1 MGLFL
6 WNHGNAREENIFE
19 EEGILLTTTKSNNTM
34 SAARKITVTAIMTAI
49 AVVLQYI
56 EFSVPFVPAFLKLD
70 FSDLPALLTS
80 FALGPVYGVLVELL
94 KNLIHLPVSGSMM
107 IGELSNFLLG
117 AFFVFPAGLVYQND
131 KSKKGALVG
140 SLAGALA
147 MALASM
153 PINYWIVYPLYGKF
167 MNLSTEIILGMYQ
180 AILPSVKTLPQAL
193 AIFNIPFTFVKGMID
208 VLLTFLV
215 YKRISPII
223 KGTAKG

>member
-19 EEGILLTTTKSNNTM
+19 KEGILLTTTKSNNTM

-180 AILPSVKTLPQAL
+180 ADPPERQDAPAGVGHLQHPVHLCEGP
-193 AIFNIPFTFVKGMID
+193 
-208 VLLTFLV
+208 
-215 YKRISPII
+215 
-223 KGTAKG
+223 